1 MRCRRYNLTF
11 ETTLTATFRFARRYP
26 GFLFFFCKPQVKPE
40 NDTQKSIIQ
49 GKKCDKGYVT
59 VRRRV

>member
-1 MRCRRYNLTF
+1 MVSFY
-11 ETTLTATFRFARRYP
+11 
-26 GFLFFFCKPQVKPE
+26 FCKPRVKPE

>member
-1 MRCRRYNLTF
+1 MSLCEALSRVSFY
-11 ETTLTATFRFARRYP
+11 
-26 GFLFFFCKPQVKPE
+26 FCKPQVKPE